1 MKILSEFRKKSS
13 IDMTYCD
20 GAILALK
27 DYSVMGKDYY
37 TLEEIEKIASNNLD
51 KDIFVSLNRN
61 FFNADISYLKD
72 ILLRLENSK
81 VKGILF
87 YDLAILQLKKEL
99 NLKIP
104 LVWNQTHMVNNYK
117 TCDYY
122 FSRGVEYALLGKE
135 ITLDEVVEIIK
146 KSSIKCMVEVV
157 GCASVAFS
165 KRKLLTNY
173 YTDLGKEVKNELNI
187 LERVSNDNYIVKEE
201 KSGTGFYK
209 EKITN
214 GTGIIKYL
222 YNAGC
227 EYIIMRDDL
236 EKEEDFYELL
246 KDTKQ
251 YILEK
256 CSLDSYV
263 SKYKK
268 LGDYTNFF
276 FNKTIYKVKKNG

>member
-37 TLEEIEKIASNNLD
+37 TLEEIEKIVSNNLD

-135 ITLDEVVEIIK
+135 ITLNEVVEIIK

-187 LERVSNDNYIVKEE
+187 SERVSNDNYIVKEE
-201 KSGTGFYK
+201 NSGTGFYK

-214 GTGIIKYL
+214 GTGIIKDL

>member
-214 GTGIIKYL
+214 GTGIIKDL

>member
-37 TLEEIEKIASNNLD
+37 TLEEIEKIVSNNLD

-187 LERVSNDNYIVKEE
+187 SERVSNDNYIVKEE
-201 KSGTGFYK
+201 NSGTGFYK

-214 GTGIIKYL
+214 GTGIIKDL